1 MRAEKGY
8 TLVEVLMVVV
18 IIGIGFSI
26 AVPSFQGMQERNRLV
41 TQTNDLVAAIGLA
54 RSEANR
60 RGAPVTL
67 MAAVGASGNEFGGG
81 YCIVDGSIEDASPPT
96 DCSGTVIRRF
106 NALVGDSTLAGLDND
121 DDGGDWDA
129 PRNAIT
135 FNSLGG
141 LDEDAN
147 EGQMRY
153 LDLCHP
159 NQLDRR
165 FQIRLIG
172 RVKVWREAEPGT
184 AAEDIPSIQPD
195 CS

>member
-67 MAAVGASGNEFGGG
+67 MAAVGA
-81 YCIVDGSIEDASPPT
+81 
-96 DCSGTVIRRF
+96 
-106 NALVGDSTLAGLDND
+106 
-121 DDGGDWDA
+121 
-129 PRNAIT
+129 
-135 FNSLGG
+135 
-141 LDEDAN
+141 
-147 EGQMRY
+147 
-153 LDLCHP
+153 
-159 NQLDRR
+159 
-165 FQIRLIG
+165 
-172 RVKVWREAEPGT
+172 
-184 AAEDIPSIQPD
+184 
-195 CS
+195 